1 MWTPAE
7 ASNVPL
13 SLSGT
18 SSLRDLFDLCRLKII
33 NTMFGSWVAAVSPND
48 GLNRLHLCTLLP
60 ILCASADAATCLS
73 EDDVELL
80 DILAF
85 VRGQKYLSIAT
96 IELSTAAL
104 TATPD
109 LHPALCVLLT
119 TDTGSTFIY
128 SGLSLEYVDG
138 HRLVRFLVDPT
149 RLAGAEINLVGATFT
164 SRNLGCYRDH
174 EVEVRPC
181 TEPPAA
187 LATWLSSLAGSAAP
201 PGQSITRFEEME
213 CWKLSIDLND
223 EWWTRIEAGD
233 SVETNA
239 RGDSARLQV
248 LIKKTKQH
256 PELKM
261 LIDLPSPLSA
271 TDIRLLLSRK
281 RRNVTVIVPK
291 TAYDFASRSPAEI
304 FLDDFDAWPMCRVD
318 DSFMVTASGLQMSED
333 EKRVRS
339 NHMHEPMLVPPLIAL
354 KDTLISIFQM
364 QDIVAIHFC
373 VSEDGTG
380 KSLLTGNTNCEA
392 IAINHGVRREVR
404 YGTPAADLSI
414 CFLEPSFLDQVVPWW
429 QATYPPAAIPPNGME
444 IYCTRREFELLKLFV
459 GLLASRAKDR
469 MTWKTPPNRHE
480 VPLKFRR
487 RFVRVL
493 FPFLFAHEKILN
505 RTISGARMSQVSP
518 DLRQLPLAEKI
529 KAVKDQGN
537 VLVKAGR
544 HSEAIGLYSQAINVF
559 AIARDNED
567 INEDTK
573 LQTAQC
579 HLNMAL
585 CLLHSRTPA
594 NLTDAV
600 KCCDEA
606 LELLK
611 LPEQAPWRAKA
622 HYRKGQALEL
632 SGDLSSAVDAIASAA
647 ATSPH
652 DEAIRQALS
661 KLKDQ
666 QGRQ

>member
-1 MWTPAE
+1 
-7 ASNVPL
+7 
-13 SLSGT
+13 
-18 SSLRDLFDLCRLKII
+18 
-33 NTMFGSWVAAVSPND
+33 
-48 GLNRLHLCTLLP
+48 
-60 ILCASADAATCLS
+60 
-73 EDDVELL
+73 VELL

-104 TATPD
+104 AATPD
-109 LHPALCVLLT
+109 LHLNLCVLLK
-119 TDTGSTFIY
+119 TDSGSTFIY

-149 RLAGAEINLVGATFT
+149 RLAGATINLVGATFT

-181 TEPPAA
+181 PEPPAA

-239 RGDSARLQV
+239 RGDSARLEV
-248 LIKKTKQH
+248 LIKKTKQR

-261 LIDLPSPLSA
+261 QIDLPSPLST

-304 FLDDFDAWPMCRVD
+304 FLDDFDAWPMCRLD

-333 EKRVRS
+333 EKRVRL
-339 NHMHEPMLVPPLIAL
+339 NAPMLVPPLIAL

-364 QDIVAIHFC
+364 QDIIAILFC

-380 KSLLTGNTNCEA
+380 KNPLTGNSNCAA

-429 QATYPPAAIPPNGME
+429 QATYPPAANPPNCME
-444 IYCTRREFELLKLFV
+444 IFCSTREFELLKLFV

-469 MTWKTPPNRHE
+469 MTWKTPPKRHE
-480 VPLKFRR
+480 VPLKLRR

-505 RTISGARMSQVSP
+505 RTMSSKVP
-518 DLRQLPLAEKI
+518 RDLRQLPLAENI

-537 VLVKAGR
+537 LLVKAGK
-544 HSEAIGLYSQAINVF
+544 HSEAIGRYSQAIHVF
-559 AIARDNED
+559 AFARVHED

-573 LQTAQC
+573 LQIAQC

-594 NLTDAV
+594 NITDAV
-600 KCCDEA
+600 TCCDEA
-606 LELLK
+606 LELLQ
-611 LPEQAPWRAKA
+611 LPGQATWRAKA
-622 HYRKGQALEL
+622 YYRKGQALEL
-632 SGDLSSAVDAIASAA
+632 SGDLSSAVDAITSAA
-647 ATSPH
+647 AASPH
-652 DEAIRQALS
+652 DEAIRQALA

-666 QGRQ
+666 QELQ